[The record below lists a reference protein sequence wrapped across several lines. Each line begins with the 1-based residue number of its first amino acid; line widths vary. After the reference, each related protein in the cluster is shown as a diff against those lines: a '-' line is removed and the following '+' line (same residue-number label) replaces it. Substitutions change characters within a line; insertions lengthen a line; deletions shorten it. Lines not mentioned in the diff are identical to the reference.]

1 MAGRPAGARPEKKM
15 KKEGKRNKNKNEIE
29 NPRKEWEKKERGKL
43 KVKKIKEP
51 KHIYGA
57 GSP

>member
-1 MAGRPAGARPEKKM
+1 M